1 MKSRSRLLRIKEVSE
16 WINVS
21 QSSIY
26 KWVEQGRFPPPIKLG
41 NKETKRQSARW
52 IIEDVEEWIEGKR
65 VYNWGESNDGTTDDT
80 KNDSNTVQESTGSN
94 D

>member
-1 MKSRSRLLRIKEVSE
+1 MKSHSKLLRIKEVSE

-41 NKETKRQSARW
+41 DDETKRQSARW
-52 IIEDVEEWIEGKR
+52 VEEDIEDWIDNKR
-65 VYNWGESNDGTTDDT
+65 MNLDD
-80 KNDSNTVQESTGSN
+80 
-94 D
+94 